1 MDLKKLDNFSLRDN
15 WEVKVTKMG
24 NITEIQYMSSCNKE
38 QVIQRLDKDTF
49 VNLFTGEIGEIKH
62 LETRADDKRSIQKT
76 MKLGRNVINANIT
89 DVRKAKFVTG
99 TYAENMTDSERL
111 YKDFKYFVSKLRKNY
126 DFEYIVAREPQ
137 ERGAWHFHMI
147 MIFNKVAPYIPNHI
161 IQNLWGH
168 GITFTEKLDDVDNV
182 GAYLTAYLTDIP
194 VVNDFQ
200 IKPSDIVKV
209 NEDGKKFLKGAR
221 LKYYPPGMRIFT
233 WSKGI
238 KKPEIEYK
246 EYKDAK
252 KEVSSDKLTFKSSS
266 QIIDDNYDTI
276 IHKEY
281 YNSLRK

>member
-1 MDLKKLDNFSLRDN
+1 MDLKNLDNFSLRDN

-147 MIFNKVAPYIPNHI
+147 MIFNKVAPYLSLIHI
-161 IQNLWGH
+161 
-168 GITFTEKLDDVDNV
+168 
-182 GAYLTAYLTDIP
+182 
-194 VVNDFQ
+194 
-200 IKPSDIVKV
+200 
-209 NEDGKKFLKGAR
+209 
-221 LKYYPPGMRIFT
+221 
-233 WSKGI
+233 
-238 KKPEIEYK
+238 
-246 EYKDAK
+246 
-252 KEVSSDKLTFKSSS
+252 
-266 QIIDDNYDTI
+266 
-276 IHKEY
+276 
-281 YNSLRK
+281 